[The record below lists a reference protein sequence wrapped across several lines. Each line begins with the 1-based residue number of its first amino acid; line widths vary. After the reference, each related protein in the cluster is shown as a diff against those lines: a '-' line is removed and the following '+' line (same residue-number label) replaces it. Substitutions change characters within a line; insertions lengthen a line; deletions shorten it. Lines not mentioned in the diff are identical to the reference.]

1 VSIPLL
7 PAPPQQGVDG
17 LYLAHHGWLLG
28 WLRKKLSNAAD
39 AADVAHDTFLRV
51 LTARKPLNA
60 IEPRAYLT
68 TIAKGLVIDRWRRQ
82 ELERAYREA
91 LLAQPEHLAPSPE
104 AQLIV
109 LEALA
114 AIDRLLDGLRPPV
127 RTAFLLAQIDGLGHA
142 AIAERLGVSVRSVER
157 YLAEALYQCHL
168 ALPS

>member
-1 VSIPLL
+1 
-7 PAPPQQGVDG
+7 
-17 LYLAHHGWLLG
+17 LLG